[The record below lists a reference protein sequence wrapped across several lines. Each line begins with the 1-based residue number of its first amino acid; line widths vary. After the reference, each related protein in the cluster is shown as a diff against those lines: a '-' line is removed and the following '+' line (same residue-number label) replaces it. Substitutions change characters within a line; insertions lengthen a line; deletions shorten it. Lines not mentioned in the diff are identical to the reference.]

1 MRLFWATAPIVW
13 NIMFAAAEAGVGEL
27 AWRLS
32 AWPSLVEVVAC
43 VSSSV
48 LTNGRPVLHLAFTFG
63 AFTFS
68 FFCALVHISSGGQVR
83 ECGGGRALASA
94 LRFVA

>member
-1 MRLFWATAPIVW
+1 
-13 NIMFAAAEAGVGEL
+13 MFAAAEAGVGEL

-43 VSSSV
+43 ASSSV